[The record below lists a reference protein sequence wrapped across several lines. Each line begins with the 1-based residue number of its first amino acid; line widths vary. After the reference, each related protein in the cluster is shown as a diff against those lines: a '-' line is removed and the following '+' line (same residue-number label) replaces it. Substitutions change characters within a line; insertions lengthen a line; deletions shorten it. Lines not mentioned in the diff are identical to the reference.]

1 MQVFCAGKTL
11 CKLSIL
17 SEIMFTAPFSSGLL
31 LLIKFLRLDSK
42 TRG

>member
-17 SEIMFTAPFSSGLL
+17 SEIMFTASFSSGLL
-31 LLIKFLRLDSK
+31 FLQFVRLDSK